1 MKKITKILL
10 IALIVVI
17 LAAAAF
23 AYANRSWIA
32 VIINGVSNDN
42 ETLEKMVEENRK
54 NTDETL
60 KAIGIQEINP
70 LSDDDIRRLKNGEMS
85 EEEAVE
91 KVLGKNAESPQN
103 SQSSEEPSETKPE
116 APPSENSDLAAKQQ
130 AANEKVANLVGN
142 MYVLKARFEGELA
155 DLEGWI
161 IGEYEALP
169 KEERTY
175 ASKVKLG
182 RKALAKA
189 NELEAS
195 CDSQVD
201 RILSDMEAVLKDA
214 GMDTSCVDAIRSAY
228 KSEKEITKS
237 YYVSK
242 YK

>member
-17 LAAAAF
+17 LVAAAF

-91 KVLGKNAESPQN
+91 KVLGKNAESSQN
-103 SQSSEEPSETKPE
+103 SQSSEGSSE
-116 APPSENSDLAAKQQ
+116 L
-130 AANEKVANLVGN
+130 
-142 MYVLKARFEGELA
+142 
-155 DLEGWI
+155 
-161 IGEYEALP
+161 
-169 KEERTY
+169 
-175 ASKVKLG
+175 
-182 RKALAKA
+182 
-189 NELEAS
+189 
-195 CDSQVD
+195 
-201 RILSDMEAVLKDA
+201 
-214 GMDTSCVDAIRSAY
+214 
-228 KSEKEITKS
+228 
-237 YYVSK
+237 
-242 YK
+242 